1 VLTEARHRR
10 LYSSAGTGPLPEWSA
25 TFARHQFPPAI
36 IRHAWRR
43 FRRSGSQSDIPW
55 QNSRRTALAAAVCL
69 AFNANSVAKN
79 AETAPA
85 RVDFLVERRGF
96 GDSTV
101 ALLEDLGY
109 SVLAGRNGVEA
120 LAQLRKS
127 ARIDIL
133 FTDVVLP

>member
-1 VLTEARHRR
+1 LSLEMRRQRTSAARLQLVEPLAPIPPQRLVIGYSLAEQQKDRPRGGCVLGLQCEQRR
-10 LYSSAGTGPLPEWSA
+10 
-25 TFARHQFPPAI
+25 
-36 IRHAWRR
+36 
-43 FRRSGSQSDIPW
+43 
-55 QNSRRTALAAAVCL
+55 
-69 AFNANSVAKN
+69 KN

-109 SVLAGRNGVEA
+109 SVLAARNGVEA